1 MGSNIWHYTCENHLL
16 NSCVVGV
23 KSSFAQ
29 IYFLECAVFAHF
41 WQHFEIITN
50 WDLLVLIHLLNIRS
64 VRSSAMNTWQAEVM
78 LIYELMTRP
87 EIHLSKEERDRVVRN
102 WRTVGRLNLNK
113 NNNMWN
119 ELSSGEFFFQLCCFL
134 FPLFYNF
141 YHKIYVVW
149 YGKWFTA
156 SRVFLIVIITI
167 FSTIHSKVFVQY
179 G

>member
-23 KSSFAQ
+23 KSYFTQ

-41 WQHFEIITN
+41 WQHFEAITT

-64 VRSSAMNTWQAEVM
+64 VGSSAWQAEVM

-102 WRTVGRLNLNK
+102 WRTVGRLNLN
-113 NNNMWN
+113 NNNNIWN
-119 ELSSGEFFFQLCCFL
+119 ELSSGEFFFNFVV
-134 FPLFYNF
+134 FYSR
-141 YHKIYVVW
+141 Y
-149 YGKWFTA
+149 FTI
-156 SRVFLIVIITI
+156 SIIKYMSFGTENDSPEREF
-167 FSTIHSKVFVQY
+167 FSL
-179 G
+179 